1 MNNRVIHWILLLTLT
16 CWSLPT
22 IASGSLRCGTKL
34 VEQGMKKADVVEICG
49 EPTTT
54 EKYNTVW
61 IYDRNP
67 SELLKVITFVNGEV
81 EFIDERSRENER
93 D

>member
-1 MNNRVIHWILLLTLT
+1 MSNQFLNLVLLLTLT
-16 CWSLPT
+16 SISFSTL
-22 IASGSLRCGTKL
+22 ASGSLRCATKL
-34 VEQGMKKADVVEICG
+34 VEQGMTKTDVVKICG
-49 EPTTT
+49 EPSATQ
-54 EKYNTVW
+54 KNDTVW

-67 SELLKVITFVNGEV
+67 SELLKVVTFVNGEV